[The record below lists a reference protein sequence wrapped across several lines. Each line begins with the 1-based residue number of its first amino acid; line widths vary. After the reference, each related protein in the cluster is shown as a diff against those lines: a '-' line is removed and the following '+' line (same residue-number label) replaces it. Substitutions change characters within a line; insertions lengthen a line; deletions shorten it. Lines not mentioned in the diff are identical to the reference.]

1 MSMAV
6 ENTGS
11 DGRIV
16 SQRIFKDIDENTDS
30 YTHRSPQGLL
40 YSTQFAQ
47 PALTLMAKAS
57 FDVLQARGLIQ
68 DQSSFA
74 GHSLGEYAALA
85 AFADYMPIEDLVTLV
100 FYRGLTMQ
108 VCVERDDSGRTNYS
122 MCALNP
128 SRVSQ
133 S

>member
-1 MSMAV
+1 MRTPIPTPIGHHRGYFTPHIRPAGLDVDGKSKLRRT
-6 ENTGS
+6 TG
-11 DGRIV
+11 
-16 SQRIFKDIDENTDS
+16 E
-30 YTHRSPQGLL
+30 
-40 YSTQFAQ
+40 
-47 PALTLMAKAS
+47 
-57 FDVLQARGLIQ
+57 GLIQ

-108 VCVERDDSGRTNYS
+108 VCVERDDSGRTNS